1 MSVGSWRA
9 RLPWR
14 QTPSGQ
20 RVAPDAG
27 AEAPAGPG
35 MGERTAR
42 RLGALRFPWYLS
54 LRWRLTLAFT
64 GVLGT
69 MLVVFSLVTFWYFGR
84 SAMEAIRRES
94 TLKAAQVEDIIH
106 RKMVGI
112 HPTALRVREWMGTT
126 IVESGVIEES
136 FDPFDSPGIGVRLL
150 DVQANPVFASNP
162 RFERVVLNNECLLYA
177 RQGRSHAERLE
188 TGPDEAFYILT
199 RPVLDPVSR
208 RPVVFIQILTALRE
222 YDHTMGELKRLLVLG
237 TLFAV
242 GMSLLTGAALA
253 QTAIAPIDD
262 IAHTAERINRERDLS
277 RRIARRGPNDEV
289 GRLAVTINE
298 MLDRIEGM
306 FDRQR
311 RFLADVSHELRTP
324 LTTIRGEVELA
335 QRSGSLD
342 AEALEALCAE
352 SQRMSRLIDDLLML
366 ARADSGADLAGPRE
380 PVALTTLLLDV
391 QQQGVRLARGSHAIQ
406 LGQADDVFVQGDR
419 DRLKQLLLNL
429 VANALRHTP
438 AGTTVTLGLHR
449 EAGSAVIVVADDGPG
464 IPAEDLPNL
473 FDRFYRVDKARSR
486 AQGGSGLGLAI
497 VRSIAESHGGGV
509 SVTSAPGGGTT
520 FTVRLPLAAA

>member
-1 MSVGSWRA
+1 MSVGPTRV

-14 QTPSGQ
+14 G
-20 RVAPDAG
+20 G
-27 AEAPAGPG
+27 ASAQGRGVPAAT
-35 MGERTAR
+35 GELAS
-42 RLGALRFPWYLS
+42 LGLRALRLPWYLS

-69 MLVVFSLVTFWYFGR
+69 MLVVFSLVTYWYFGR
-84 SAMEAIRRES
+84 RAMDAIDRES
-94 TLKAAQVEDIIH
+94 ALKAGQVEDIIH

-112 HPTALRVREWMGTT
+112 HPTSMRVREWMGTT

-136 FDPFDSPGIGVRLL
+136 FDPFDAPGIGVRLL
-150 DVQANPVFASNP
+150 DVQANPVYASNP
-162 RFERVVLNNECLLYA
+162 RFAGVVLNNECLLYA
-177 RQGRSHAERLE
+177 RQGRAHAERLE
-188 TGPDEAFYILT
+188 TGPDEAYYILT
-199 RPVLDPVSR
+199 RPVLVNG
-208 RPVVFIQILTALRE
+208 RPLVFIQILTALRE
-222 YDHTMGELKRLLVLG
+222 YDNTMSELKRLLVLG

-262 IAHTAERINRERDLS
+262 IAHTAERINRERDLG
-277 RRIARRGPNDEV
+277 RRIARRGPSDEI
-289 GRLAVTINE
+289 GRLAETINE

-335 QRSGSLD
+335 QRTGSLD
-342 AEALEALCAE
+342 AEALESLCAE

-366 ARADSGADLAGPRE
+366 ARADSGADLAGKRE
-380 PVALTTLLLDV
+380 PVSLGTLVLDV
-391 QQQGVRLARGSHAIQ
+391 QQQAMRLARGSHEIV
-406 LGQADDVFVQGDR
+406 LDRADDAVVLGDR

-438 AGTTVTLGLHR
+438 PGTRVALGLAR
-449 EAGSAVIVVADDGPG
+449 EDGAAVVTVADDGPG
-464 IPAEDLPNL
+464 IPSEDLPNL

-497 VRSIAESHGGGV
+497 VRSIAEAHGGTV
-509 SVTSAPGGGTT
+509 SVASTLGAGTT
-520 FTVRLPLAAA
+520 FAVRLPLAPA